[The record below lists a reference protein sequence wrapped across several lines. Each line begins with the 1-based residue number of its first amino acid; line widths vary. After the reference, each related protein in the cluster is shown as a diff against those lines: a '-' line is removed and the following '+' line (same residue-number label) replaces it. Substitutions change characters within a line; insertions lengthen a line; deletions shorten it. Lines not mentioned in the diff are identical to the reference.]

1 MLSPSVNVSV
11 KDKVRINYI
20 LSEVDYGGFG
30 LMGCIC
36 IGLTLGPLGLCVCNW
51 GKGSGHFST
60 LFFFFYE
67 KN

>member
-20 LSEVDYGGFG
+20 LSEGDYGGFG

-36 IGLTLGPLGLCVCNW
+36 IGLTLGPCNG
-51 GKGSGHFST
+51 GKGSAHFST
-60 LFFFFYE
+60 PFFFFFMK